1 VEGDDAEEAAAHK
14 QQPAAWRAGVAD
26 GRRAAKDGE
35 RWVGTVLRGGR
46 AAAGVAVEGCRPQSQ
61 RRRWCGITQE

>member
-46 AAAGVAVEGCRPQSQ
+46 AAAGVAVEG
-61 RRRWCGITQE
+61 

>member
-1 VEGDDAEEAAAHK
+1 MKWPLWLHQVWYQVEGDNAEEAAAHK
-14 QQPAAWRAGVAD
+14 QQPVAWRAGVAD

-46 AAAGVAVEGCRPQSQ
+46 AAAGVAVEG
-61 RRRWCGITQE
+61 